1 MPNVMRK
8 AVAWLFLPLLLSA
21 CATTPPVH
29 DSNLDAFA
37 PRGSTHDYTY
47 QTAPGLTDRRL
58 FDPHIY
64 MDNDATPRWMLST
77 ERPIR

>member
-1 MPNVMRK
+1 MLNLMRK
-8 AVAWLFLPLLLSA
+8 TVGWISLPLLLSA
-21 CATTPPVH
+21 CATASATH

-37 PRGSTHDYTY
+37 PRGSAHDYSF
-47 QTAPGLTDRRL
+47 QAPGLSDQRL